1 MSSFEFVLQ
10 FLNFSPLWKLK
21 SLWENLHWAEK
32 RKEESLKKNLK
43 ILLHRVIIKISKT
56 PCYPINVDWFLLE
69 WSKKKKNF
77 GKKNSK
83 WPTQK
88 NLIFQLRQFSIFFME
103 ISWIGSWVCR
113 IDWCKGN
120 WCVSTYMVM
129 RLCDRSSKT
138 A

>member
-88 NLIFQLRQFSIFFME
+88 NCRAIVTKISQIGPWVRDHSNICWPFFTPPTHLV
-103 ISWIGSWVCR
+103 IGR
-113 IDWCKGN
+113 N
-120 WCVSTYMVM
+120 H
-129 RLCDRSSKT
+129 
-138 A
+138 